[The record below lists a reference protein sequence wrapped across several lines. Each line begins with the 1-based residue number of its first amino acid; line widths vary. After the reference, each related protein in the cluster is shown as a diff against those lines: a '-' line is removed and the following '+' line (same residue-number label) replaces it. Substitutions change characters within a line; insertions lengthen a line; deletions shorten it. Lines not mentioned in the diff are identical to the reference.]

1 MIGVKFGVLITDL
14 SMAFDCLD
22 HELLFAKL
30 NTYGL
35 SLPTLRIIHD
45 YLSHRKQRTKINCS
59 YSEWLD
65 FFGSHKVRFWGQFY
79 LVYIFSRSFPDDI
92 GIVNFADNNT
102 SYVTAD
108 YIDGVIASLQ
118 NTSNT
123 LFNSLVTIFLKVM
136 PINTTY

>member
-1 MIGVKFGVLITDL
+1 
-14 SMAFDCLD
+14 MAFDCFD
-22 HELLFAKL
+22 HELLIAKL
-30 NTYGL
+30 NAYGL

-59 YSEWLD
+59 YSECLD

-79 LVYIFSRSFPDDI
+79 LVYTFSRSFPDYI
-92 GIVNFADNNT
+92 GIVNFEDNNT

-118 NTSNT
+118 NASDI
-123 LFNSLVTIFLKVM
+123 LFNGLVTIFLKVM